1 MLFLKTY
8 MSQIIIFIVRS
19 LLKDYF
25 NPLLSLIDYSIFKL
39 ETTTPSLFLYVF
51 VISLAFV
58 VSQLLIPQSIRFAN
72 RFQLVDHPN
81 FRKTHL
87 KSTPILGGVS
97 IFFVVVFS
105 FVTTMLFL
113 YNQLEIDL
121 NFKLIFGLFSAV
133 ALMVFFGLKDDIL
146 QAKPTEKVL
155 FQIIIAFFIIVSCE
169 VRISNFGGL
178 FEIYELTTFYSYLF
192 SIFVFVIL
200 VNSFN
205 LIDGIDG
212 LSASIGLI
220 STLSFGT
227 FFFFNDLLVQ
237 ALVMLCYSGALASFL
252 IFNFK
257 KKLFLGDN
265 GSMSLGVVV
274 SFGVFS
280 VLTLTNDASF
290 VNESSFFTKN
300 SIIVI
305 LALIS
310 FPLLDTIRVFFV
322 RMFKGHS
329 PFKPD
334 RNHLHHHLARLNF
347 SHFTCTLFIVAYTI
361 LITFMAVYLSALDIT
376 KHFFIML
383 FFSCIIYLIS
393 IISKS
398 VNSKTTF
405 HENINT

>member
-1 MLFLKTY
+1 

-192 SIFVFVIL
+192 SIFVFENV
-200 VNSFN
+200 FR
-205 LIDGIDG
+205 
-212 LSASIGLI
+212 
-220 STLSFGT
+220 
-227 FFFFNDLLVQ
+227 
-237 ALVMLCYSGALASFL
+237 
-252 IFNFK
+252 
-257 KKLFLGDN
+257 LF
-265 GSMSLGVVV
+265 
-274 SFGVFS
+274 
-280 VLTLTNDASF
+280 
-290 VNESSFFTKN
+290 
-300 SIIVI
+300 
-305 LALIS
+305 
-310 FPLLDTIRVFFV
+310 
-322 RMFKGHS
+322 
-329 PFKPD
+329 
-334 RNHLHHHLARLNF
+334 
-347 SHFTCTLFIVAYTI
+347 
-361 LITFMAVYLSALDIT
+361 
-376 KHFFIML
+376 
-383 FFSCIIYLIS
+383 
-393 IISKS
+393 
-398 VNSKTTF
+398 
-405 HENINT
+405 

>member
-146 QAKPTEKVL
+146 YLE
-155 FQIIIAFFIIVSCE
+155 SDG
-169 VRISNFGGL
+169 R
-178 FEIYELTTFYSYLF
+178 YTT
-192 SIFVFVIL
+192 IHL
-200 VNSFN
+200 V
-205 LIDGIDG
+205 DK
-212 LSASIGLI
+212 
-220 STLSFGT
+220 STLFVSKNIGEYEKLLST
-227 FFFFNDLLVQ
+227 SYFFRIHKKYLINLKYIININNSDVSNCELVGKLMLPVAKRRKEDLV
-237 ALVMLCYSGALASFL
+237 SFL
-252 IFNFK
+252 N
-257 KKLFLGDN
+257 
-265 GSMSLGVVV
+265 
-274 SFGVFS
+274 
-280 VLTLTNDASF
+280 
-290 VNESSFFTKN
+290 
-300 SIIVI
+300 
-305 LALIS
+305 
-310 FPLLDTIRVFFV
+310 IR
-322 RMFKGHS
+322 
-329 PFKPD
+329 
-334 RNHLHHHLARLNF
+334 
-347 SHFTCTLFIVAYTI
+347 
-361 LITFMAVYLSALDIT
+361 
-376 KHFFIML
+376 
-383 FFSCIIYLIS
+383 
-393 IISKS
+393 
-398 VNSKTTF
+398 
-405 HENINT
+405 